1 MSSLMLCNCVIC
13 EQMVYWEK
21 VLSHMLCPFSGH
33 TAKPCRRSDHR
44 KPSRVSCYRNVML
57 INSYVN

>member
-44 KPSRVSCYRNVML
+44 KPSRVSCYRNV
-57 INSYVN
+57 